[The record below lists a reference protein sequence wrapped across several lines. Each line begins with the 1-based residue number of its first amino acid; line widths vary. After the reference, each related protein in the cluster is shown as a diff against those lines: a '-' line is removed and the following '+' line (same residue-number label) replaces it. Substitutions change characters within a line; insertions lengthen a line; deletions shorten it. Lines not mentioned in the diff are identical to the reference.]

1 MTSLRSKKQ
10 LWLERQTNFE
20 DKSSFIIKMLIS
32 ELIYSALEKES
43 NETEDK

>member
-10 LWLERQTNFE
+10 LCQERQTNFE